1 MKAHISLQSYYEI
14 LTCANLLLPLQAQS
28 YKHSMKMQ
36 ISSNRAVAFVMSL
49 VLLIVV
55 ISVLFTNRLAI
66 QLAQEEQRRVEM
78 WAEATRQF
86 ILADEDADIDFIS
99 RIIEGNTTIP
109 VYMTDSEGKTLF
121 SRNVTK
127 PVADPTQLNGPIE
140 VRISDDNIQYIYYD
154 ESTLLRRLRY
164 FPHIEFCIIL
174 LFVLVAIVAL
184 HAMQRSEQNRVW
196 VGLSK
201 ETAHQLG
208 TPISSLI
215 AWQELLAARYPQDEL
230 IPELKQDIARLET
243 IAERFSKVGSE
254 PELTPTDINALAKQT
269 LEYLSGRVSNKVS
282 IAYNVQETI
291 TDAPVAKV
299 SAPLL
304 SWVLE
309 NLIKNAV
316 DAMDGAGQI
325 HVLLGE
331 DEHNYFIDVE
341 DTGRGIERRQLRK
354 IFLPGYTSKT
364 RGWGLG
370 LSLSKRIIEDYHGGK
385 LFVKNTQVGVGTTFR
400 ISIEKSENS

>member
-1 MKAHISLQSYYEI
+1 MKI
-14 LTCANLLLPLQAQS
+14 PF
-28 YKHSMKMQ
+28 
-36 ISSNRAVAFVMSL
+36 SSNRAVAVVMTL
-49 VLLIVV
+49 ILLIVV
-55 ISVLFTNRLAI
+55 VSMLFTNRLAV
-66 QLAQEEQRRVEM
+66 QLAEEEQRRVEM

-86 ILADEDADIDFIS
+86 ILADEDDNIDFIS

-109 VYMTDSEGKTLF
+109 VYMTDSEGNILL
-121 SRNVTK
+121 SRNVKK
-127 PVADPTQLNGPIE
+127 PKADPTQLNGPIE
-140 VRISDDNIQYIYYD
+140 VRITDDNVQYIYYD

-184 HAMQRSEQNRVW
+184 YVMQRSEQNRVW

-208 TPISSLI
+208 TPISSLN
-215 AWQELLAARYPQDEL
+215 AWQELLSIRYPDDEL
-230 IPELKQDIARLET
+230 IPEMKQDIIRLET

-254 PELTPTDINALAKQT
+254 PELTSADLSALIGKT
-269 LEYLSGRVSNKVS
+269 LDYLRGRVSGKVIISYEQTCTTNQTIANVS
-282 IAYNVQETI
+282 I
-291 TDAPVAKV
+291 
-299 SAPLL
+299 PLV

-316 DAMDGAGQI
+316 DAMDGAGKI
-325 HVLLGE
+325 HITLSN
-331 DEHNYFIDVE
+331 DERNFYVDVE

-354 IFLPGYTSKT
+354 IFLPGYTSKQ

-385 LFVKNTQVGVGTTFR
+385 LFVKSTQPGGGTTFR
-400 ISIEKSENS
+400 IAIEKAENS